1 MAMTYIAPRNGS
13 KIGYYYDVERTG
25 IFNGYPYKG
34 IVTAVMKGTR
44 SDAWNKI
51 RALGDKVGVIFMHG
65 VPAMEESYHGVAYCA
80 ADDEFNLTE
89 GMRVARQRLLRS
101 YHKDMAAAMAHCYP
115 AANEFAAMLFD
126 AELEH
131 DVAAAKNDNR
141 SENYG
146 KNTST
151 VMPFD
156 TEMDYDVINR
166 R

>member
-13 KIGYYYDVERTG
+13 KIGYYYDAERTG

-34 IVTAVMKGTR
+34 IVTAVMKNTR

-146 KNTST
+146 KNTLA